1 MIAETIPAL
10 KDLSAEQKV
19 ILAAELWHDAVDVHD
34 DTEAPDPKLVE
45 ALRERL
51 AYYKQ
56 HPDEVST
63 WEDVR
68 ARVLARKR

>member
-34 DTEAPDPKLVE
+34 NQAADPKLIA

>member
-1 MIAETIPAL
+1 MIAETIPGL

-19 ILAAELWHDAVDVHD
+19 LLAAELWRDAIAAEDK
-34 DTEAPDPKLVE
+34 TPDPKLVE

-51 AYYKQ
+51 AYYKE

-63 WEDVR
+63 WEEVR
-68 ARVLARKR
+68 ARVLARKP